1 MRQEMHVVVLDGV
14 QDPGNAGT
22 IVRTADAAGA
32 DAVVCLEDTIDVFSA
47 KAVRASMGSVFHVPV
62 VRNVSR
68 TALCEFLQQ
77 GRVRLLVADLDE
89 AAQPYYA
96 ADYSGRLALAFG
108 NEGNG
113 VSDEVRRM
121 AEAKL
126 FIPMVGKAESL
137 NVATAVALVLY
148 EAAGVRR
155 GFRRHCQ

>member
-1 MRQEMHVVVLDGV
+1 MEKIESAQNKRIKWIASLKNARRRREEGVVVAEG
-14 QDPGNAGT
+14 
-22 IVRTADAAGA
+22 
-32 DAVVCLEDTIDVFSA
+32 
-47 KAVRASMGSVFHVPV
+47 
-62 VRNVSR
+62 
-68 TALCEFLQQ
+68 
-77 GRVRLLVADLDE
+77 VRLLAADLDE

-126 FIPMVGKAESL
+126 FIPMFGKAESL
-137 NVATAVALVLY
+137 NVATAAALVLY